1 MFSSIC
7 FGHLFFPQENSV
19 KHTFYDNRTNSR
31 AHWLIFIVNSI
42 QFNFYLT
49 YTEYYVHKVRMI
61 LQYYLTKIEEE
72 KEV

>member
-1 MFSSIC
+1 MPIQF
-7 FGHLFFPQENSV
+7 N
-19 KHTFYDNRTNSR
+19 
-31 AHWLIFIVNSI
+31 I

-72 KEV
+72 GKSKFDNMLLWCRVWDTYSKQL